1 MTTKHIVFMILKAVL
16 WKKEKIVAGKWTW
29 KVVVWGNEEEG
40 QGWGE
45 LIEVS
50 QHQTWQSF
58 RCWWHATVK
67 WFWNCVFLQ
76 KQRGFKSFYKRF
88 RATNRVILKLS
99 GRKMPGEQVHFN
111 SNNIFF
117 HYSKIYRCRVN
128 TQLNFNL
135 FELVYKIIRSLTT
148 D

>member
-50 QHQTWQSF
+50 QHQTWQSL

-67 WFWNCVFLQ
+67 WFWNCVFYRNNVVLRAFTSGLGPQ
-76 KQRGFKSFYKRF
+76 TAWFWSCPVGKCQENKSIQTVTTFFFIIQRFTD
-88 RATNRVILKLS
+88 AEWILS
-99 GRKMPGEQVHFN
+99 WT
-111 SNNIFF
+111 ST
-117 HYSKIYRCRVN
+117 Y
-128 TQLNFNL
+128 LN
-135 FELVYKIIRSLTT
+135 
-148 D
+148 